1 MKSIVAALCL
11 AAFTFAV
18 VGCNQSTA
26 PTSEAVETT
35 PPPPAGV
42 QLVKLKLPGMVCGGC
57 AMEVKDTLV
66 KVEGV
71 SHVATDPAKH
81 ECTFWFANSNDEIK
95 AKLDDLAK
103 TSDKIAGWER
113 LN

>member
-1 MKSIVAALCL
+1 MKSFLAALCL
-11 AAFTFAV
+11 ALLSFAV
-18 VGCNQSTA
+18 IGCSQSAA

-81 ECTFWFANSNDEIK
+81 ECTFWFAKGNDEIK

-103 TSDKIAGWER
+103 SSDKIAGWER